1 MAKKAK
7 KPQKRKV
14 KAHRVQ
20 YDASVHPE
28 MARALCLA
36 GHTDEECFKYLQISK
51 QTYYNW
57 QKAHPEFREAVLK
70 GKAPVD
76 DDVES
81 ALLKRALGYQDEST
95 EIIGTDDG
103 DGGIKAKRV
112 RKTRRLVPPDTVA
125 CIFWLK
131 NRRPEKWLDE
141 QHFKHSGDITIEVKD
156 PEGWEE
162 GDFEPRPEDE
172 SE

>member
-1 MAKKAK
+1 MAKKPKKK
-7 KPQKRKV
+7 KPLYIR
-14 KAHRVQ
+14 
-20 YDASVHPE
+20 YDPNLHPE
-28 MARALCLA
+28 LARALCLA
-36 GHTDEECFKYLQISK
+36 GHTDEESIKYLQISK
-51 QTYYNW
+51 QTFYNW
-57 QKAHPEFREAVLK
+57 QNAHPEFRQAVQE

-103 DGGIKAKRV
+103 NGGIKPKQV
-112 RKTRRLVPPDTVA
+112 RKTRRFVPPDTVA

-131 NRRPEKWLDE
+131 NRRPDRWLDE
-141 QHFKHSGDITIEVKD
+141 QYFKHSGDLTIEVKD
-156 PEGWEE
+156 PEGWGEE
-162 GDFEPRPEDE
+162 EFEPRPEPE